1 MKDKGRKQSGQ
12 AADRSWELRPYSTVS
27 SGFRLE
33 LLARRAVLG
42 RFSRW
47 GALAQPEC
55 PQGGILL
62 RGDPPMLAWGAPGA
76 SRLTRL
82 LAGPFLSSLPGGCKQ
97 ADQMET
103 SPEGSL
109 SVLN

>member
-62 RGDPPMLAWGAPGA
+62 RGDPPPHASLGGSRSQPPHQTPGRTVSKQP
-76 SRLTRL
+76 SRGL
-82 LAGPFLSSLPGGCKQ
+82 
-97 ADQMET
+97 
-103 SPEGSL
+103 
-109 SVLN
+109 